1 MNLAETNSK
10 NFWAAKKLLKKSK
23 AKGKGTKQKLSKGL
37 LLCRYYWFGGAIHV
51 ILVLARRYCVF
62 QHISDNRDSG

>member
-37 LLCRYYWFGGAIHV
+37 LLCRYY
-51 ILVLARRYCVF
+51 
-62 QHISDNRDSG
+62 